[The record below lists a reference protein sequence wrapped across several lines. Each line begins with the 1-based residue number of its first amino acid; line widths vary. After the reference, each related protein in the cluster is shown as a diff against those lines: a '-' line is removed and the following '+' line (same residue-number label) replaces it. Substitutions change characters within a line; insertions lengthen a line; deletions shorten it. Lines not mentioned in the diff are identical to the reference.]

1 MKEKG
6 KKLLNIMLKVL
17 GVFFLIGMVAM
28 ILPSK
33 EEETIKEIPVEVVEP
48 KVLSPVEERLP
59 STFREPFLEG
69 CTEDGTSREFCVCA
83 LKYLDE
89 NFSLSELLAVDTEQ
103 DSDGVILEA
112 SLECIDYY

>member
-6 KKLLNIMLKVL
+6 KKLLNVMLKIFGVL
-17 GVFFLIGMVAM
+17 FILFAIMVIIPEKDTA
-28 ILPSK
+28 K
-33 EEETIKEIPVEVVEP
+33 EVPTEVVEP

-69 CTEDGTSREFCVCA
+69 CTEDGTSKAFCVCA

-89 NFSLSELLAVDTEQ
+89 NYSLAELLAIDTEQ
-103 DSDGVILEA
+103 DSGGVILEA